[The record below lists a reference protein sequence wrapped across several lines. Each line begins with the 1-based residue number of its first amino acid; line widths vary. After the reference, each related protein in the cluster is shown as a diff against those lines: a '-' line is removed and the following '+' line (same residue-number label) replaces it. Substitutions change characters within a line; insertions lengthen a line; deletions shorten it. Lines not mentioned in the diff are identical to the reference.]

1 MVSDSADSILA
12 ALGRLVAP
20 IFAPLGFGDWRMVT
34 ALVSGF
40 TAKEAVVSTFGVI
53 LGVSTD
59 QLVSALGS
67 LFTPLSAASFLTF
80 CLLYTPCVAA
90 VATIRREL
98 DSTWKTIGVILM
110 QCVIAWL
117 AALAVYQIGAML

>member
-1 MVSDSADSILA
+1 
-12 ALGRLVAP
+12 
-20 IFAPLGFGDWRMVT
+20 MVT

-80 CLLYTPCVAA
+80 CLLYTPCVAT

-98 DSTWKTIGVILM
+98 DSTWKTIGVVLL